1 MRRREFTKTAVAAA
15 GAALVAGCGGG
26 GGGGS
31 PDLVAAAPPP
41 APVPPPPAPAP
52 TPVPPAPPAPTP
64 APPAQPPVVQG
75 ALAMGTNLSGMEDAD
90 TGLRFGESTLPN
102 VHFTVPRAADVTWLA
117 QNGFTKNRLPIKWEM
132 LQPMLHDTPA
142 NAAARAAIGNPGAF
156 NAAHESYI
164 TGVLDAHAAAG
175 IKCFIDCHNYC
186 RYIDFVFQADG
197 SVIGLQRP
205 ANPLLMAYTT
215 DNRQVQTRI
224 MALAARATLKLSNFA
239 DFWARVAT
247 RWKDHP
253 GFGGYGLMNE
263 PYYMPLPGDIVEAYQ
278 GWGQDLTI
286 WPAFAKAAIDAI
298 RAIDPANPI
307 YLGGNNWSSAMTL
320 ATDNPGWPVNAPNL
334 IYEVHAYLDAFSNG
348 TGFDFDL
355 ERAKN
360 FTAGIGEVPID
371 LDTGVNRLKQ
381 AVDWA
386 QANGV
391 RLALTETGMPL
402 DDPRWQESFRRLAL
416 YARQSGV
423 EVYSWAGGNHW
434 TLHNRS
440 INNVPGWHQNKTLE
454 PAQSGP
460 MKAAA
465 GIAKATIFDD
475 GPGWAPAGTPV
486 TITVYARGYLAS
498 PVTLS
503 ISTNAGGTLSKSTV
517 TIPAGA
523 NGQDT
528 YTYTPAPNS
537 VATLTYS
544 GAAPNVPP
552 PRKVYSLADP
562 VAYAATSVADAAMA
576 ILAKYSASKWELA
589 DGYTDYMQGSP
600 AGDGQVVRAISDSG
614 FGSRAGNAME
624 MINWTNTEG
633 GSTMGTM
640 VPPVMRVIGRRK
652 ASDHSAYN
660 THGFWCRKSVVVPG
674 LLPNPGNRV
683 PYDLQEPHFT
693 IAAISVPATAN
704 SGVIFQASNAAGA
717 FVSELALANGVPQ
730 ARWTDPAGNTVL
742 LNASARLGANTPAVL
757 SLMSTG
763 NAQQLRVNSQ
773 AVASGSGSI
782 AAGQIDQL
790 LLGWGFITYF
800 PRDGFGGYI
809 FAAVTGKGVP
819 TAAEMSVL
827 ERYLASTAGA

>member
-1 MRRREFTKTAVAAA
+1 MRRREFSKTAVAAA
-15 GAALVAGCGGG
+15 AVALVAGCGGG
-26 GGGGS
+26 GGGGAAD
-31 PDLVAAAPPP
+31 PIAAAPSPSP
-41 APVPPPPAPAP
+41 APPPPAPAP
-52 TPVPPAPPAPTP
+52 TPLPPAPPAPTP
-64 APPAQPPVVQG
+64 PAPPPVVSG
-75 ALAMGTNLSGMEDAD
+75 SLAMGTNLSGMEDAD

-102 VHFTVPRAADVTWLA
+102 VHFTVPRRADVSWLA
-117 QNGFTKNRLPIKWEM
+117 ANGFTKNRLPIKWEM

-156 NAAHESYI
+156 NAAYESYI

-175 IKCFIDCHNYC
+175 IKAFIDCHNYC
-186 RYIDFVFQADG
+186 HYIDFVFQADG

-205 ANPLLMAYTT
+205 ANPLLMAYTS

-224 MALAARATLKLSNFA
+224 MALAPGATLKLSNFA
-239 DFWARVAT
+239 DFWSRVAT

-263 PYYMPLPGDIVEAYQ
+263 PYYLPLPGDIVEAYQ

-298 RAIDPANPI
+298 RAIDPVNPI

-348 TGFDFDL
+348 TGYDFDL
-355 ERAKN
+355 EVAKN
-360 FTAGIGEVPID
+360 FSSGIGIVPIN
-371 LDTGVNRLKQ
+371 LDTGVTRLKM

-386 QANGV
+386 QANGT

-402 DDPRWQESFRRLAL
+402 DDPRWQEAYRRLML

-434 TLHNRS
+434 TLHNRP
-440 INNVPGWHQNKTLE
+440 IHNVPGWHQNKTLE
-454 PAQSGP
+454 PPQSGP
-460 MKAAA
+460 MKQAA
-465 GIAKATIFDD
+465 GIANATIFDD
-475 GPGWAPAGTPV
+475 GPGWASPAAPV
-486 TITVYARGYLAS
+486 TITVYARGYLAN

-528 YTYTPAPNS
+528 FTYTPASNS

-544 GAAPNVPP
+544 GTAPNVPP

-562 VAYAATSVADAAMA
+562 VAYAATSLTDAAMA
-576 ILAKYSASKWELA
+576 IIARYAACKWELA
-589 DGYTDYMQGSP
+589 DGYTDYMLGAP

-614 FGSRAGNAME
+614 YGSSAGNAME

-640 VPPVMRVIGRRK
+640 APPVMRVIGGRK
-652 ASDHSAYN
+652 ASDHSVYQ
-660 THGFWCRKSVVVPG
+660 TYGFWCRKSVVVPG
-674 LLPNPGNRV
+674 LLPNPRNRV

-693 IAAISVPATAN
+693 IAAISVPG
-704 SGVIFQASNAAGA
+704 SGKTGVVFQASNAAGA
-717 FVSELALANGVPQ
+717 YVSELALSNGAPQ

-742 LNASARLGANTPAVL
+742 LTASAPLAPNTPAVL
-757 SLMSTG
+757 SLASNG
-763 NAQQLRVNSQ
+763 SAQQLRVNSQ
-773 AVASGSGSI
+773 VVSNGSGSI

-790 LLGWGFITYF
+790 LLGWGFNAYF
-800 PRDGFGGYI
+800 PRESFGGNV
-809 FAAVTGKGVP
+809 FAAITGKGVP
-819 TAAEMSVL
+819 TSAEMAVL

>member
-1 MRRREFTKTAVAAA
+1 
-15 GAALVAGCGGG
+15 
-26 GGGGS
+26 
-31 PDLVAAAPPP
+31 
-41 APVPPPPAPAP
+41 
-52 TPVPPAPPAPTP
+52 
-64 APPAQPPVVQG
+64 
-75 ALAMGTNLSGMEDAD
+75 
-90 TGLRFGESTLPN
+90 
-102 VHFTVPRAADVTWLA
+102 
-117 QNGFTKNRLPIKWEM
+117 
-132 LQPMLHDTPA
+132 
-142 NAAARAAIGNPGAF
+142 
-156 NAAHESYI
+156 
-164 TGVLDAHAAAG
+164 
-175 IKCFIDCHNYC
+175 
-186 RYIDFVFQADG
+186 
-197 SVIGLQRP
+197 
-205 ANPLLMAYTT
+205 
-215 DNRQVQTRI
+215 
-224 MALAARATLKLSNFA
+224 
-239 DFWARVAT
+239 
-247 RWKDHP
+247 
-253 GFGGYGLMNE
+253 
-263 PYYMPLPGDIVEAYQ
+263 
-278 GWGQDLTI
+278 
-286 WPAFAKAAIDAI
+286 
-298 RAIDPANPI
+298 
-307 YLGGNNWSSAMTL
+307 
-320 ATDNPGWPVNAPNL
+320 
-334 IYEVHAYLDAFSNG
+334 
-348 TGFDFDL
+348 
-355 ERAKN
+355 
-360 FTAGIGEVPID
+360 VPID

-416 YARQSGV
+416 YARQQGV

-454 PAQSGP
+454 PAQTGP

-465 GIAKATIFDD
+465 GIAKAAIFDD

-503 ISTNAGGTLSKSTV
+503 IATSAGGTLSKSSV

-528 YTYTPAPNS
+528 YTYTPAANS
-537 VATLTYS
+537 IATLTYS
-544 GAAPNVPP
+544 GTAPNVPP

-576 ILAKYSASKWELA
+576 ILAKYSACKWELA

-600 AGDGQVVRAISDSG
+600 AGAGQVVRAVSDSG
-614 FGSRAGNAME
+614 WGSSAGNAME

-640 VPPVMRVIGRRK
+640 APPVMRVIGGHK

-660 THGFWCRKSVVVPG
+660 TYGFWCRKSVVVPG
-674 LLPNPGNRV
+674 LLPNPRNRV

-693 IAAISVPATAN
+693 IAAISVPATSN

-717 FVSELALANGVPQ
+717 YVSELTLSNGVPQ

-742 LNASARLGANTPAVL
+742 LNAPSRLAANTPAVL
-757 SLMSTG
+757 SLMSNG
-763 NAQQLRVNSQ
+763 SAQQLRVNSQ
-773 AVASGSGSI
+773 VAGNGSGSI

-790 LLGWGFITYF
+790 LLGWGFTAYF
-800 PRDGFGGYI
+800 PREGFGGYV
-809 FAAVTGKGVP
+809 FSAVTGKGVP
-819 TAAEMSVL
+819 SAAEMTVL

>member
-1 MRRREFTKTAVAAA
+1 MRRREFSKTAVAAA
-15 GAALVAGCGGG
+15 AVALVAGCGGG
-26 GGGGS
+26 GGGGAAD
-31 PDLVAAAPPP
+31 PIAAAPSPSP
-41 APVPPPPAPAP
+41 APPPPAPAP
-52 TPVPPAPPAPTP
+52 TPLPPAPPAPTP
-64 APPAQPPVVQG
+64 PAPPPVVSG
-75 ALAMGTNLSGMEDAD
+75 SLAMGTNLSGMEDAD

-102 VHFTVPRAADVTWLA
+102 VHFTVPRRADVSWLA
-117 QNGFTKNRLPIKWEM
+117 ANGFTKNRLPIKWEM

-156 NAAHESYI
+156 NAAYESYI

-175 IKCFIDCHNYC
+175 IKAFIDCHNYC

-205 ANPLLMAYTT
+205 ANPLLMAYTS

-224 MALAARATLKLSNFA
+224 MALAPGATLKLSNFA
-239 DFWARVAT
+239 DFWSRVAT

-263 PYYMPLPGDIVEAYQ
+263 PYYLPLPGDIVEAYQ

-298 RAIDPANPI
+298 RAIDPVNPI

-348 TGFDFDL
+348 TGYDFDL
-355 ERAKN
+355 EVAKN
-360 FTAGIGEVPID
+360 FSSGIGIVPIN
-371 LDTGVNRLKQ
+371 LDTGVTRLKM

-386 QANGV
+386 QANGT

-402 DDPRWQESFRRLAL
+402 DDPRWQEAYRRLML

-434 TLHNRS
+434 TLHNRP
-440 INNVPGWHQNKTLE
+440 IHNVPGWHQNKTLE
-454 PAQSGP
+454 PPQSGP
-460 MKAAA
+460 MKQAA
-465 GIAKATIFDD
+465 GIANATIFDD
-475 GPGWAPAGTPV
+475 GPGWASPAAPV
-486 TITVYARGYLAS
+486 TITVYARGYLAN

-528 YTYTPAPNS
+528 FTYTPASNS

-544 GAAPNVPP
+544 GTAPNVPP

-562 VAYAATSVADAAMA
+562 VAYAATSLTDAAMA
-576 ILAKYSASKWELA
+576 IIARYAACKWELA
-589 DGYTDYMQGSP
+589 DGYTDYMLGAP

-614 FGSRAGNAME
+614 YGSSAGNAME

-640 VPPVMRVIGRRK
+640 APPVMRVIGGRK
-652 ASDHSAYN
+652 ASDHSVYQ
-660 THGFWCRKSVVVPG
+660 TYGFWCRKSVVVPG
-674 LLPNPGNRV
+674 LLPNPRNRV

-693 IAAISVPATAN
+693 IAAISVPG
-704 SGVIFQASNAAGA
+704 SGKTGVVFQASNAAGA
-717 FVSELALANGVPQ
+717 YVSELALSNGAPQ

-742 LNASARLGANTPAVL
+742 LTASAPLAPNTPAVL
-757 SLMSTG
+757 SLASNG
-763 NAQQLRVNSQ
+763 SAQQLRVNSQ
-773 AVASGSGSI
+773 VVSNGSGSI

-790 LLGWGFITYF
+790 LLGWGFNAYF
-800 PRDGFGGYI
+800 PRESFGGNV
-809 FAAVTGKGVP
+809 FAAITGKGVP
-819 TAAEMSVL
+819 TSAEMAVL